1 MRIVVIGQAAFG
13 KDVFDALREAGEN
26 VVGVSTPR
34 PRSRPD
40 PLTEAA
46 TEAGL
51 PVIPTPDL
59 RKVEPFQQYL
69 ELKPELL
76 VFAFVTDIVR
86 KNVLNAATQGA
97 IQYHPSLLPLYR
109 GRTAMNWAIL
119 AGETRT
125 GLTIFWVDEGID
137 TGPILLQR
145 EVEIGPDDSVG
156 SLYFEQLYPMGVKAL
171 VEATGLVRDGSAP
184 RVPQDEERATYETP
198 AEAEHARIDW
208 DRHGHVVHNIIRGN
222 DPQPGAHATLD
233 GQSVRLFGSSYRP
246 GSPSADPG
254 TVIATIEQQV
264 EIAVVGGSIVIGRA
278 QADGGKKIAADEVLN
293 VGDRLGPGA

>member
-13 KDVFDALREAGEN
+13 RDVFNALREAGEN

-34 PRSRPD
+34 ERSRPD
-40 PLTEAA
+40 PLFEAA

-51 PVIPTPDL
+51 PIIATPDL
-59 RKVEPFQQYL
+59 RKEEPFQQYL
-69 ELKPELL
+69 DLKPDLL

-86 KNVLNAATQGA
+86 KNVLDAATHGA

-137 TGPILLQR
+137 TGPTLLQR
-145 EVEIGPDDSVG
+145 DVEIEPDDSVG
-156 SLYFEQLYPMGVKAL
+156 SLYFDKLYPMGVEAL
-171 VEATGLVRDGSAP
+171 VEATRLVREGSAP
-184 RVPQDEERATYETP
+184 REPQDEERATYEPP
-198 AEAEHARIDW
+198 AAAEHARIDW
-208 DRHGHVVHNIIRGN
+208 NQHGRVVHNVIRGN
-222 DPQPGAHATLD
+222 DPQPGAHATLN
-233 GQSVRLFGSSYRP
+233 GESVKLFGSTYRP
-246 GSPSADPG
+246 GSPSEDPG
-254 TVIATIEQQV
+254 TVVATIDDQV

-278 QADGGKKIAADEVLN
+278 QAEGGSKIAAHEVLS
-293 VGDRLGPGA
+293 VGDHLGPGA